1 MKAVIWILFVLAVL
15 VWTGFAALVAQAI
28 SWSSSHLSTG
38 AGGTLEMATS
48 NVVIPVWANPWL
60 APADWATILMF
71 VQGALDNAAAAIP
84 LLGSV
89 LGWLAPLVW
98 IVWAL
103 GLVALFALLI
113 AGILLLK
120 RFGNRSQ
127 QIA

>member
-28 SWSSSHLSTG
+28 SWSSAQLATG
-38 AGGTLEMATS
+38 AVGTLEMATN

-60 APADWATILMF
+60 APADWATILMS
-71 VQGALDNAAAAIP
+71 VQSALDNAAAAIP

-98 IVWAL
+98 IIWAL

-113 AGILLLK
+113 AGILLVK
-120 RFGNRSQ
+120 RFGNRSRQ
-127 QIA
+127 TA

>member
-1 MKAVIWILFVLAVL
+1 
-15 VWTGFAALVAQAI
+15 
-28 SWSSSHLSTG
+28 
-38 AGGTLEMATS
+38 MATN
-48 NVVIPVWANPWL
+48 NVVIPAWANLWL

-71 VQGALDNAAAAIP
+71 VQSALDNAAAAMP

-103 GLVALFALLI
+103 GLVALFALMI

-120 RFGNRSQ
+120 RFRGRTHLNQ
-127 QIA
+127 G

>member
-1 MKAVIWILFVLAVL
+1 MKALVWVVFAAVVL

-28 SWSSSHLSTG
+28 SWSATQLSTG
-38 AGGTLEMATS
+38 ATGTLEMATN
-48 NVVIPVWANPWL
+48 NVVIPAWANLWL

-71 VQGALDNAAAAIP
+71 VQSALDNAAAAMP

>member
-1 MKAVIWILFVLAVL
+1 
-15 VWTGFAALVAQAI
+15 
-28 SWSSSHLSTG
+28 
-38 AGGTLEMATS
+38 MATN
-48 NVVIPVWANPWL
+48 NVVIPAWANLWL

-71 VQGALDNAAAAIP
+71 VQSALDNAAAAMP

-103 GLVALFALLI
+103 GLVALFALMI

-120 RFGNRSQ
+120 RFGNRSR